1 VFSGIRFLAYD
12 LKKLQFYVELG
23 HNDLCSRLHRVMQ
36 PAALGDKDC
45 CAFT

>member
-23 HNDLCSRLHRVMQ
+23 LMGIGGSAVYYS
-36 PAALGDKDC
+36 A
-45 CAFT
+45 